1 MGAGALGHA
10 DQALSTSATARL
22 AVRRRQ
28 GVAARSAESVAVLI
42 VVFAVV
48 GGVLGARE
56 SMACGTSGDGCSRGL
71 RGSGRLFA
79 VCCASVAYFADQ
91 TLLSLASASCE

>member
-42 VVFAVV
+42 VAFAV
-48 GGVLGARE
+48 GGVRSALGNPWFAAHPVMDAR
-56 SMACGTSGDGCSRGL
+56 A
-71 RGSGRLFA
+71 A
-79 VCCASVAYFADQ
+79 
-91 TLLSLASASCE
+91 